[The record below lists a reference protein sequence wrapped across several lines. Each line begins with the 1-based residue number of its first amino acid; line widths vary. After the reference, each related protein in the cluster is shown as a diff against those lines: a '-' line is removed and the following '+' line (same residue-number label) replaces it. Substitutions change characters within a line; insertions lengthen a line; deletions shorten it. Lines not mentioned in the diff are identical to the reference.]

1 MRYHALRNSLE
12 ITICC
17 HLSMPLVD
25 QELLTLAG
33 YLCLIRVL
41 VGLIFYNLLFSE
53 HCFADYCLRMCTYIL
68 CPQAQVSLYNLIIF
82 GSHAPRNY
90 QII

>member
-1 MRYHALRNSLE
+1 MLPFVDATSGSGTTYPCRVPMFNSGFSG
-12 ITICC
+12 T
-17 HLSMPLVD
+17 H
-25 QELLTLAG
+25 
-33 YLCLIRVL
+33 
-41 VGLIFYNLLFSE
+41 FYNLLFSE